1 MGYRLDGQGSFPDNV
16 CIIYL
21 GEVRPG
27 REVRMAHT
35 VQALL
40 STIIQNNISPLCT
53 WYGQCAC
60 LTVEGILP
68 HRMLLIGEYML
79 CHPIA

>member
-1 MGYRLDGQGSFPDNV
+1 
-16 CIIYL
+16 
-21 GEVRPG
+21 
-27 REVRMAHT
+27 MAHT